1 MRILSFEEWLRGK
14 IEERGI
20 TDAEEAL
27 ARVLDNEKLRGYWMI
42 WYTEYVK
49 KQELIEAH
57 EERFLDV
64 LREMIS
70 EAIDRLEGGIDID
83 SIEGALSTLCY
94 MYELVRGRL
103 ERLKSSTNFAKEAN
117 NVARAY

>member
-27 ARVLDNEKLRGYWMI
+27 ARVLGNEKLRDYWMI
-42 WYTEYVK
+42 RYTEYVK

-57 EERFLDV
+57 EEIFLNA
-64 LREMIS
+64 LMGMIDG
-70 EAIDRLEGGIDID
+70 AIDCLEGGTDID
-83 SIEGALSTLCY
+83 REGALSTLCY

-103 ERLKSSTNFAKEAN
+103 ERLKSSTNFAKEVN
-117 NVARAY
+117 DVARAY

>member
-27 ARVLDNEKLRGYWMI
+27 ARVLGNEKLRDYWMI
-42 WYTEYVK
+42 RYTEYVK

-57 EERFLDV
+57 EEIFLNA
-64 LREMIS
+64 LMGMIDG
-70 EAIDRLEGGIDID
+70 AIDRLEGGTDID
-83 SIEGALSTLCY
+83 SIETLCY

-103 ERLKSSTNFAKEAN
+103 ERLKSSTNFAKEVN
-117 NVARAY
+117 DVARAY